1 MKSPEKRAI
10 EEQRGIDIF
19 STPVD
24 YKDLNFAE
32 VSTVGSDHHLLL
44 EHTVSLSPLAESGAE
59 RAATVAKISSHQ
71 IWLELFCSSLAR
83 PFLPGEKV
91 QVKYWNEQAAYYF
104 DSEILNVSGPSNQLL
119 TIAGPSEEISVQRR
133 KAQRVSYPVSFS
145 FTIIDAAESQ
155 LIGQRVLN
163 AETENISVG
172 GLAFRTTVP
181 LRLRDKLEISFL
193 LSPSEAVRAAGW
205 VVRYEPMSS
214 DGETE
219 NLVALEF
226 LHLSGEEQ
234 NKLLVFLAQ
243 ILPRESDSQILWV
256 D

>member
-1 MKSPEKRAI
+1 M
-10 EEQRGIDIF
+10 F

-24 YKDLNFAE
+24 CKDLKFAE
-32 VSTVGSDHHLLL
+32 VSTVGLAHHLLL

-71 IWLELFCSSLAR
+71 IWLELFCSSSAR
-83 PFLPGEKV
+83 SFSAGEQV

-104 DSEILNVSGPSNQLL
+104 DSEILNVSGLSGQLL
-119 TIAGPSEEISVQRR
+119 TIGIPSEEISVQRR
-133 KAQRVSYPVSFS
+133 KAQRVSYPLSFS
-145 FTIIDAAESQ
+145 FTIIDAVETQ

-193 LSPSEAVRAAGW
+193 LSPSEAVRAVGW
-205 VVRYEPMSS
+205 VVRYEPMSR
-214 DGETE
+214 DGETDS
-219 NLVALEF
+219 LVALEF
-226 LHLSGEEQ
+226 LHLAAEEQ
-234 NKLLVFLAQ
+234 NKLLLFLAQ
-243 ILPRESDSQILWV
+243 ILPPGSDSKILWV

>member
-1 MKSPEKRAI
+1 M
-10 EEQRGIDIF
+10 
-19 STPVD
+19 
-24 YKDLNFAE
+24 
-32 VSTVGSDHHLLL
+32 
-44 EHTVSLSPLAESGAE
+44 ESGAE

-71 IWLELFCSSLAR
+71 IWLELFSLSSAR
-83 PFLPGEKV
+83 PFSPGEQVK
-91 QVKYWNEQAAYYF
+91 VKYWNQEAAYYF

-119 TIAGPSEEISVQRR
+119 TIAIPSEEISVQRR
-133 KAQRVSYPVSFS
+133 KSQRVSYPISFS
-145 FTIIDAAESQ
+145 FTIIDAAETQ

-193 LSPSEAVRAAGW
+193 LSPSEAVRAVGW
-205 VVRYEPMSS
+205 VVRYEPMSHK
-214 DGETE
+214 GETD

-226 LHLSGEEQ
+226 LHLAAEEQ

-243 ILPRESDSQILWV
+243 ILPQESNSEIHWV